1 MKVTVPAMAEVER
14 RARAH
19 GLVLLSG
26 VVPGLRSD
34 LRYGRADN
42 FSGSPLYPEGMPV
55 LLQEDVAAALGR
67 ARSAVLSGGYDLL
80 VWDAWRPAEASQR
93 LWDRIRDPRFAA
105 EPGRHGRWSWHCY
118 GRAVDVTLCDAA
130 GRAVAMP
137 SDFDDFTE
145 AAAADYAGDDAVVAA
160 RLRLLQEAMRSAGF
174 RTLDAEWW
182 HFSIPVDPVPAV
194 PVTAAELG
202 LMLPD

>member
-1 MKVTVPAMAEVER
+1 MKVMVPAREEVER

-34 LRYGRADN
+34 LRYGRTDN
-42 FSGSPLYPEGMPV
+42 FSGSPLYPDGMPV
-55 LLQEDVAAALGR
+55 LLQEDVAQALGR

-80 VWDAWRPAEASQR
+80 VWDAWRPAEASQL

-105 EPGRHGRWSWHCY
+105 EPGRNGRWSWHCY

-130 GRAVAMP
+130 GRPVAMP
-137 SDFDDFTE
+137 SDFDDFSA
-145 AAAADYAGDDAVVAA
+145 AAAADYAGDDDAVAA

-174 RTLDAEWW
+174 RTLDSEWW
-182 HFSIPVDPVPAV
+182 HFSMPVDPVPAV

-202 LMLPD
+202 FVLPD

>member
-1 MKVTVPAMAEVER
+1 MSGKVPSMEELVR

-19 GLVLLSG
+19 GLVLLCDA
-26 VVPGLRSD
+26 VPGLASE
-34 LRYGRADN
+34 LRYARADN
-42 FSGSPLYPEGMPV
+42 FSGSALYPEGMPV

-67 ARSAVLSGGYDLL
+67 ARSAVRAGGYDLL
-80 VWDAWRPAEASQR
+80 VWDAWRPAEASQL

-105 EPGRHGRWSWHCY
+105 EPGRNGRWSWHCY

-130 GRAVAMP
+130 GRAMAMP
-137 SDFDDFTE
+137 SDFDDFTA
-145 AAAADYAGDDAVVAA
+145 AAAADYAGGDPGVAA

-182 HFSIPVDPVPAV
+182 HFSMPVDSVPAV
-194 PVTAAELG
+194 PVTAADIG
-202 LMLPD
+202 IALPG